1 MDAPVRSTVAGIVL
15 LRPDAAAL
23 LQLRDNKPGLS
34 AAGLWVFPGG
44 HCEPCE
50 QLVACARREFREET
64 GYDCA
69 SLRELVSLDHR
80 SPDTGKEFHLNFY
93 WALYD
98 GVQEIHCFEGQ
109 EIRFVSR
116 TVAAR
121 HPMPWRTFWAFG
133 IWRFRRWKLTR
144 CRGRFSSM
152 KRMACCVSVALA

>member
-1 MDAPVRSTVAGIVL
+1 MDTSTRHIVAGIVL
-15 LRPDAAAL
+15 LRRDHAAL

-64 GYDCA
+64 GYDCG
-69 SLRELVSLDHR
+69 SPRELTSLDHR
-80 SPDTGKEFHLNFY
+80 SPDTGREFRLNFY

-109 EIRFVSR
+109 KICFVPR
-116 TVAAR
+116 TDAAE
-121 HPMPWRTFWAFG
+121 HPMPAYVLGVWD
-133 IWRFRRWKLTR
+133 
-144 CRGRFSSM
+144 
-152 KRMACCVSVALA
+152 LAIRATESTSAIQP